1 LENDMTTINV
11 EHETQ
16 TQLLK
21 AQKASLD
28 SVITELASLRFV
40 GKEREG
46 STSSVPSPRASPGPE
61 GVPESIDADLVPD
74 PLTDSPRSGDEGSG
88 RDLSELDI
96 EMGEVDEGIKE
107 VKGKKKAREEM
118 EEGEATDGSSEISEP
133 PHGDL

>member
-1 LENDMTTINV
+1 MTTINV

-46 STSSVPSPRASPGPE
+46 TTSGVPSPRASPGPE
-61 GVPESIDADLVPD
+61 GVPECIDADIIPD
-74 PLTDSPRSGDEGSG
+74 PLTSSGDEGSG
-88 RDLSELDI
+88 RDSIGQDI

-107 VKGKKKAREEM
+107 VKGKKKVREEM
-118 EEGEATDGSSEISEP
+118 EEGEATDGSSELSEP